1 MRIPIA
7 FKLIAITLLLLLA
20 AIFPITYTSTEMF
33 QNIAIDREKDSN
45 LSYASS
51 LATQVESLMINYV
64 DKVKM
69 IAPVVMAKPSEKN
82 ERMEDSF
89 YTDRD
94 LVSIEVLDTS
104 LRSVGKRLVQSEY
117 LKKYQLEESYIEE
130 LRKQQKLTGS
140 FPFSKVFAEKIEVMN
155 SSQKGKAPLLTIAVP
170 LIKDEKLGK
179 ITHIAVSEIRLDR
192 LQEAFSL
199 PSEKLVFLVDKFGHA
214 LAHPKEEF
222 VFSARDMSNLPI
234 VKSLLT
240 TNINKEQKEY
250 KHPQTGEKLIGAY
263 VKTTLGVNVIA
274 QASEDV
280 LLEAAQAVKMQSY
293 RIAGRI
299 LSIALFLVFVFSMT
313 LTRPIEKLGEFA
325 KKVAKGDFEAKTNV
339 KSNDEVGMLAKTFDE
354 MVGGLQE
361 RDKFKNV
368 LNKFHGDVI
377 AEDLMKGDLALGGSR
392 KEVTVFFS
400 DIRDFTK
407 FSEGHSPEQVV
418 AMLNEYFEIM
428 VSIINKYNG
437 IVDKFI
443 GDAIM
448 AAWGIPE
455 ATQEDT
461 THAVLACLEMRQKL
475 NDLNEKRQARG
486 ETPIKVG
493 IGLHHGSVISGNIGS
508 DERMEFTVIGDAVNT
523 ASRIEASTKS
533 FGVDLLISDDIVE
546 RLTKKFM
553 LVEAG
558 RVEVKGKSKPLS
570 LFQVDGYLDH
580 NGAPIEIKTPWSH
593 YEPADADKVKKV
605 G

>member
-7 FKLIAITLLLLLA
+7 FKLITITLLLLLA
-20 AIFPITYTSTEMF
+20 AIIPITYTSTQMF

-45 LSYASS
+45 MAYASS

-69 IAPVVMAKPSEKN
+69 IAPVVMSEN
-82 ERMEDSF
+82 SSQNQRMQDSF

-94 LVSIEVLDTS
+94 LVSIEVLDAN
-104 LRSVGKRLVQSEY
+104 LRSVGKRLVQSNY
-117 LKKYQLEESYIEE
+117 LKKYELEESYIEE
-130 LRKQQKLTGS
+130 LRNQQKLLGS
-140 FPFSKVFAEKIEVMN
+140 FPFSKVFAENIEVMN
-155 SSQKGKAPLLTIAVP
+155 SSQLGKAPLLTIAVP
-170 LIKDEKLGK
+170 LIKDDRLGR

-214 LAHPKEEF
+214 LAHPNESF
-222 VFSARDMSNLPI
+222 VFQAKQMSKLPI
-234 VKSLLT
+234 VESLLN

-250 KHPQTGEKLIGAY
+250 RHPETGEKLIGAY
-263 VKTTLGVNVIA
+263 VKTGIGVNVIA

-299 LSIALFLVFVFSMT
+299 LSIALFLVFIFSIS
-313 LTRPIEKLGEFA
+313 LTRPIEKLGDFA
-325 KKVAKGDFEAKTNV
+325 KKVAKGNFEAKTNV
-339 KSNDEVGMLAKTFDE
+339 NTNDEVGVLAKTFDE

-361 RDKFKNV
+361 RDRFKNV
-368 LNKFHGDVI
+368 LNKFHGNVI

-437 IVDKFI
+437 VVDKFI

-455 ATQEDT
+455 ATGEDS

-475 NDLNEKRQARG
+475 NELNLKRQARG
-486 ETPIKVG
+486 ETPIKIGV
-493 IGLHHGSVISGNIGS
+493 GLHHGSVISGNIGS

-533 FGVDLLISDDIVE
+533 FGVDLLVSDDIVA
-546 RLTKKFM
+546 RLTRKFM

-570 LFQVDGYLDH
+570 LYQVDGYLDQ
-580 NGAPIEIKTPWSH
+580 NGDPIEIKTEWSH
-593 YEPADADKVKKV
+593 YESAEADKVKKV
-605 G
+605 S

>member
-7 FKLIAITLLLLLA
+7 FKLISITLLLLLA

-69 IAPVVMAKPSEKN
+69 IAPVVMAEGGVQN
-82 ERMEDSF
+82 TRMQESF

-94 LVSIEVLDTS
+94 LVSIEVLDVK
-104 LRSVGKRLVQSEY
+104 LRTVGKRLVQANY
-117 LKKYQLEESYIEE
+117 LKKYKLNASYIKN
-130 LRKQQKLTGS
+130 LRKQQIQKGS
-140 FPFSKVFAEKIEVMN
+140 FPFSRVFSEHIEVMN
-155 SSQKGKAPLLTIAVP
+155 SSQLDKAPLLTIAVP
-170 LIKDEKLGK
+170 LIKDESLGV

-199 PSEKLVFLVDKFGHA
+199 PSEKLVFLVDKVGHA
-214 LAHPKEEF
+214 LAHPNEKY
-222 VFSARDMSNLPI
+222 VFEAKDMTSLPI
-234 VKSLLT
+234 VKSLLSSSF
-240 TNINKEQKEY
+240 NKEQKEY
-250 KHPQTGEKLIGAY
+250 KHPETGEKLIGAY
-263 VKTTLGVNVIA
+263 VKTTLGVNVVA

-280 LLEAAQAVKMQSY
+280 LLEAAQSVKMQSY
-293 RIAGRI
+293 RIAGRV
-299 LSIALFLVFVFSMT
+299 LSIALLLIFIFSMT

-339 KSNDEVGMLAKTFDE
+339 KTNDEVGMLATTFDE

-361 RDKFKNV
+361 RDRFKNV
-368 LNKFHGDVI
+368 LNKFHGNVI
-377 AEDLMKGDLALGGSR
+377 AEDLMKGELELGGSR

-437 IVDKFI
+437 VVDKFI

-455 ATQEDT
+455 SSPEDS

-475 NDLNEKRQARG
+475 NELNTKRQARG
-486 ETPIKVG
+486 ETPIKIG

-523 ASRIEASTKS
+523 ASRIESSTKS
-533 FGVDLLISDDIVE
+533 FGVDLLISDDIVGK
-546 RLTKKFM
+546 LTRQFI

-558 RVEVKGKSKPLS
+558 RVEVKGKAKPLS
-570 LFQVDGYLDH
+570 LYQVDGYLGQGGD
-580 NGAPIEIKTPWSH
+580 PVEIKTQWSH

-605 G
+605 S